1 MSDVLVRVTEAQ
13 SCCQS
18 HTLDLGSRNII
29 VCDVLQCSDDRR
41 SLRAAVSSS
50 MLGDSVTE
58 EEAELGSRKDSL
70 ERLLCSVEEEE
81 VGQLDDALLED
92 EQVDDFA
99 SSVLAAISCWHV
111 TVQAF
116 LSAAGTVRLSGASPV
131 FIAHSTCNAL
141 QGCCC
146 GAPSNCCMGV

>member
-1 MSDVLVRVTEAQ
+1 MSDVSVRVTEAQ

-18 HTLDLGSRNII
+18 HTLVLGSRNMI
-29 VCDVLQCSDDRR
+29 VCGVLQYSDDRR

-50 MLGDSVTE
+50 MLGESVTE
-58 EEAELGSRKDSL
+58 EEVELGSRKDSL
-70 ERLLCSVEEEE
+70 ERLLCSVEEA
-81 VGQLDDALLED
+81 GQLDDALLED
-92 EQVDDFA
+92 KQVDDFA

-116 LSAAGTVRLSGASPV
+116 FSAAGTVRLSGASPV
-131 FIAHSTCNAL
+131 FIARSPCNAL

-146 GAPSNCCMGV
+146 GAQSNCCMGV

>member
-1 MSDVLVRVTEAQ
+1 MSDVSVRVTEAQ
-13 SCCQS
+13 SCYQS
-18 HTLDLGSRNII
+18 HTLVLGSRNMI

-41 SLRAAVSSS
+41 SLRATVSSS
-50 MLGDSVTE
+50 MLGESVTE

-70 ERLLCSVEEEE
+70 ERLLCSVEEA
-81 VGQLDDALLED
+81 GQLDDALLED
-92 EQVDDFA
+92 KQVDDFA

-116 LSAAGTVRLSGASPV
+116 FSAAGTVRLSGASPV
-131 FIAHSTCNAL
+131 FITRSPCNAL

-146 GAPSNCCMGV
+146 GAQSNCFMSI